1 MTFQISANTSY
12 KTQSIDTA
20 IAAELVLFGIWRSWN
35 TTQRAT
41 HLNYNTYNSRSTAWQ
56 LTKTTFPTQNKSQQ
70 IYFFL
75 QKVLDRSWIDY
86 LKMLGDIKMIGV
98 FDEALIVADILESLG
113 IEYHVGGSVASGIW
127 GEIRYTQ
134 DINLVADVKVSQID
148 LLSDAFSP
156 RFYISKLAVS
166 EAIAFGNSFNIIDN
180 QTGWKVDIFV
190 LPNDPFQQSRFDR
203 RQQIS
208 INELGQTLNFSSP
221 EDTILQKL
229 LWYRLT
235 EQGSEKQWRD
245 ILGILKLQQSVLDFT
260 YIQEWADI
268 LKLSV
273 DLERALS
280 ETNY

>member
-12 KTQSIDTA
+12 KTQSVDTA

-35 TTQRAT
+35 TAQRAT
-41 HLNYNTYNSRSTAWQ
+41 HLNHNTFNARSTAWQ
-56 LTKTTFPTQNKSQQ
+56 ITKTTFATQTKSQQ
-70 IYFFL
+70 IYLFL
-75 QKVLDRSWIDY
+75 QKVLDRSWIDC
-86 LKMLGDIKMIGV
+86 LKMLGDIEMVGV
-98 FDEALIVADILESLG
+98 FDEALIVTDILESLN
-113 IEYHVGGSVASGIW
+113 IEYHIGGSVASGIW
-127 GEIRYTQ
+127 GEMRYTQ
-134 DINLVADVKVSQID
+134 DIDLVADIKESQID
-148 LLSDAFSP
+148 LLSNAFSP
-156 RFYISKLAVS
+156 RFYISKVAVKD
-166 EAIAFGNSFNIIDN
+166 AIAFGNSFNIIDN

-190 LPNDPFQQSRFDR
+190 LPNDLFQQSRFDR
-203 RQQIS
+203 KQRIS

-229 LWYRLT
+229 LWYRMT

-245 ILGILKLQQSVLDFT
+245 ILGILKLQQSVLDFI
-260 YIQEWADI
+260 YIQEWADT